1 MTGGVNDM
9 QLTQV
14 ASNVG
19 NYQAVLQFIDNQI
32 TMDTGENL
40 RSTYEPSAAQLG
52 TVEIIENNRNTRL
65 GSLEDG
71 KNNLLAACLNAAMD
85 NIVQFGYKLINITKK
100 TYSDG
105 KLVETK
111 IETPKIVVPD
121 RKIKQKGVKIEIE
134 EEDMGEYGYF
144 EFKKDMIKQR
154 FRVIVQTVSNNGVWK
169 MVDKN
174 NLTQYVQNKVALWQ
188 LNPQLATPEE
198 IKNIGKLMDLY
209 WDYNFNTFPESKKD
223 KKRQQIAEMK
233 ESIMQLAG
241 MNE

>member
-1 MTGGVNDM
+1 M
-9 QLTQV
+9 
-14 ASNVG
+14 
-19 NYQAVLQFIDNQI
+19 
-32 TMDTGENL
+32 
-40 RSTYEPSAAQLG
+40 
-52 TVEIIENNRNTRL
+52 
-65 GSLEDG
+65 
-71 KNNLLAACLNAAMD
+71 
-85 NIVQFGYKLINITKK
+85 
-100 TYSDG
+100 
-105 KLVETK
+105 
-111 IETPKIVVPD
+111 ETPKIVVPD

-134 EEDMGEYGYF
+134 EEDMGDFGYF

-233 ESIMQLAG
+233 ENIMQLAG

>member
-1 MTGGVNDM
+1 
-9 QLTQV
+9 
-14 ASNVG
+14 
-19 NYQAVLQFIDNQI
+19 
-32 TMDTGENL
+32 
-40 RSTYEPSAAQLG
+40 
-52 TVEIIENNRNTRL
+52 
-65 GSLEDG
+65 
-71 KNNLLAACLNAAMD
+71 
-85 NIVQFGYKLINITKK
+85 
-100 TYSDG
+100 
-105 KLVETK
+105 
-111 IETPKIVVPD
+111 
-121 RKIKQKGVKIEIE
+121 
-134 EEDMGEYGYF
+134 
-144 EFKKDMIKQR
+144 MIKQR

-233 ESIMQLAG
+233 ENIMQLAG